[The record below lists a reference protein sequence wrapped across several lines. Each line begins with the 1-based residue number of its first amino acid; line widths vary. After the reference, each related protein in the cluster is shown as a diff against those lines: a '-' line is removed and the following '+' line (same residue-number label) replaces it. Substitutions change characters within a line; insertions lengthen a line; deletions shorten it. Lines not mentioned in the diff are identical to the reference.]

1 MTLPIHRNPSQE
13 ADRAL
18 APYNFVEL
26 PSLVLEGDPP
36 VARDHY
42 ATADRLTGHILCQL
56 TTETPLYTRAALTK
70 DEYELRRRN
79 NDRAK
84 KGLLDDKA
92 DFFYIDEA
100 TRQPVIPGSS
110 LRGMLRTLAEI
121 IGYGKIDAVSE
132 ELLVYRSVD
141 TTSHGLH
148 YRERLMQFNGV
159 GQNSQGKNC
168 RQYTPLMRAGYLHC
182 NGQDEWRIQPAQVI
196 DGTTFARI
204 THAALERFDRQLE
217 AVPGCKNARFLYFQ
231 PGRYEY
237 QDVRG
242 GFLRIK
248 MAKVQRASAVPGKD
262 LIKGTL
268 ARSGNVPSKSS
279 EVVVFP
285 ENDAASAAIP
295 LPDAMIE
302 TYRAQISQ
310 EQAHLLGPDGALNDG
325 QPIFYLV
332 EDGKLIFF
340 GHTMMMRLPYEK
352 NAQDFVPSDLRD
364 NEQTDLVEAL
374 FGYVAQGKPQK
385 RPVARAGRLFVSDAK
400 LCDGQQQIWLEAKP
414 LTPKILATPKPTT
427 FQHYLVQRNP
437 DPFQNGV
444 TRDGRPKYSKELADY
459 TAEPGQESV
468 IRGHKQYWHKGA
480 ITAAELKEDV
490 DKLKAPEEETQ
501 HTQIRPVAPGVSF
514 TFKIHFENLS
524 AVEVGLLLWVLLLP
538 GQRGVAYRH
547 KLGMGKPLGMG
558 SVHLQPHLVLSDRT
572 ARYRALFDE
581 TGWATAET
589 IITDLVPYLHAFEA
603 KMLAV
608 LPPLERGNQ
617 TAFAQIPRIQTL
629 LTLLAWPGPAK
640 SQTRY
645 LEIEHEDP
653 TGNRQKINE
662 YRPRPVLPT
671 PKRTTNWGNLDDA
684 KTLAARTEETLAPV
698 TLKTAPFT
706 TMSDKAR
713 GALTAGI
720 LARLD
725 GVDQAIGATPHAETE
740 IANNTV
746 LQSKGELT
754 PGRQIEGKVVRVEPS
769 RVVLEILGEEAT
781 LQKDDI
787 QPRVRNRDDMAE
799 RFPIGALIRVRVK
812 RVNPNGRIQ
821 VRT

>member
-1 MTLPIHRNPSQE
+1 MTLPIHRNPTHE
-13 ADRAL
+13 EDRAL

-26 PSLVLEGDPP
+26 PNLVLAGDPP

-42 ATADRLTGHILCQL
+42 ATADRLTGHLLCRL

-70 DEYELRRRN
+70 DEYDLRRRK
-79 NDRAK
+79 NDRTK

-92 DFFYIDEA
+92 DFFYVDEV

-121 IGYGKIDAVSE
+121 VAYGKIDAVSE
-132 ELLVYRSVD
+132 EPLVYRSVD

-148 YRERLMQFNGV
+148 YRERLMQFNGT
-159 GQNSQGKNC
+159 GQNSTGKNC
-168 RQYTPLMRAGYLHC
+168 RQYTPLMRAGYLRC
-182 NGQDEWRIQPAQVI
+182 NSQDEWRIQPAQVI

-204 THAALERFDRQLE
+204 THAALERFDRALE

-248 MAKVQRASAVPGKD
+248 MAKVQRAAALPGKD

-268 ARSGNVPSKSS
+268 ARSGSVPSKSS
-279 EVVVFP
+279 EVVIFP
-285 ENDAASAAIP
+285 ENNIESVAIP
-295 LPDAMIE
+295 LPDGMIE
-302 TYRAQISQ
+302 SYRAQISQ
-310 EQAHLLGPDGALNDG
+310 EQAALLGPDGALNDG

-332 EDGKLIFF
+332 EEGKLIFF
-340 GHTMMMRLPYEK
+340 GHTMMMRLPYEHTAK
-352 NAQDFVPSDLRD
+352 AFVPAALQD

-385 RPVARAGRLFVSDAK
+385 RPVARAGRLFVSDAQ
-400 LCDGQQQIWLEAKP
+400 LCADQEQIWLETKP
-414 LTPKILATPKPTT
+414 LIPKILATPKPTT

-480 ITAAELKEDV
+480 ISAAELKEEA
-490 DKLKAPEEETQ
+490 DKLKAPEEDTQ
-501 HTQIRPVAPGVSF
+501 HTKIRPVAPGVSF

-538 GQRGVAYRH
+538 GQPGVTYRH

-558 SVHLQPHLVLSDRT
+558 SVQLQPQLILSDRT
-572 ARYRALFDE
+572 ARYGALFDE
-581 TGWATAET
+581 GGWSTAET
-589 IITDLVPYLHAFEA
+589 TIADLMPYLQAFEA
-603 KMLAV
+603 KMLAA
-608 LPPLERGNQ
+608 LPPIERNNQ

-629 LTLLAWPGPAK
+629 LTLLTWPGPAK

-645 LEIEHEDP
+645 LEIEREDP
-653 TGNRQKINE
+653 TSKRRKSNE
-662 YRPRPVLPT
+662 YRDRPVLPT
-671 PKRTTNWGNLDDA
+671 PRRSADQGNLDDIR
-684 KTLAARTEETLAPV
+684 TLAARTEETSTPV
-698 TLKTAPFT
+698 AAKATPLV
-706 TMSDKAR
+706 TMSDEAR
-713 GALTAGI
+713 NALTVGV
-720 LARLD
+720 LARLGSANQRIEAALEEETKTSKEPAPKSKED
-725 GVDQAIGATPHAETE
+725 LKPGLQVD
-740 IANNTV
+740 
-746 LQSKGELT
+746 
-754 PGRQIEGKVVRVEPS
+754 GKVLRIEPS
-769 RVVLEILGEEAT
+769 RVVIEIFGEEAT
-781 LQKDDI
+781 LQKEDI
-787 QPRVRNRDDMAE
+787 QPKVHERSDMTE
-799 RFPIGALIRVRVK
+799 RFPIGEMIRLRVK
-812 RVNPNGRIQ
+812 RVNQSGRIQ
-821 VRT
+821 LRT